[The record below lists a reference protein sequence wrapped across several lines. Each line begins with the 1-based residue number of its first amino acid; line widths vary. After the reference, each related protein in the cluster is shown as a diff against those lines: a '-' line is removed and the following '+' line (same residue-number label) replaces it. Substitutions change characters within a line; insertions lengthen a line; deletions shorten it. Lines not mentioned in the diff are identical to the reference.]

1 MQKPEQNLTPIQR
14 LGWWAVPLAC
24 VLAAA
29 WQPNAEAEPVL
40 VVNAATGAQLAP
52 LDDEAAAKIFLRQV
66 KTFPDGSPAAPVN
79 QKDSPVTEE
88 FRTKVLKKNAQQ
100 FKAYWAQQLFTGGSK
115 PLQELDGDD
124 AVLKYVAETPGGI
137 GYVESGK
144 SRAGV
149 RVLKR

>member
-1 MQKPEQNLTPIQR
+1 MQRPEENLTLIQR

-24 VLAAA
+24 MLAAA
-29 WQPNAEAEPVL
+29 WQPNADAEPVL
-40 VVNAATGAQLAP
+40 VVNAATSVQ
-52 LDDEAAAKIFLRQV
+52 LDDEATAKIFLRQV

-79 QKDSPVTEE
+79 QKDNPVTEE
-88 FRTKVLKKNAQQ
+88 FRAKVLKKNAQQ

-137 GYVESGK
+137 GYVEAGK

-149 RVLKR
+149 RVLKK

>member
-1 MQKPEQNLTPIQR
+1 MQRPEENLTLIQR

-40 VVNAATGAQLAP
+40 VVNATNNVQ

-79 QKDSPVTEE
+79 QKEGTVTEE

-100 FKAYWAQQLFTGGSK
+100 FKAYWAQQLFTGGAK
-115 PLQELDGDD
+115 PLQELEGDE
-124 AVLKYVAETPGGI
+124 AVLKYVADTPGGI
-137 GYVESGK
+137 GYVEAGK

-149 RVLKR
+149 RVLKK